1 MFKET
6 LKEIKESPI
15 KFFIGSIIHSFWFLI
30 IPEFFVIGYLDRKM
44 QSNFYGI
51 FQLPNWKNIGN
62 LFVRG
67 SRLISIVLL
76 YMIIPIALAMISIP
90 TFQKP
95 TNITPVYIVDLG
107 LLLFMSFLLI
117 GGIANYVRNENK
129 FIKAFNLKE
138 IFEIMIHNPKDYIK
152 AYLIVSF
159 LGIFSLIVMAVP
171 IIGLFIFGF
180 INFFILLTGA
190 NLISKLGGASYE
202 KSEGFQTEEEYYY

>member
-6 LKEIKESPI
+6 LREIKESPF
-15 KFFIGSIIHSFWFLI
+15 KFVIGGIIHSFWFLI

-44 QSNFYGI
+44 QSNFYGV

-67 SRLISIVLL
+67 SKLISIILL
-76 YMIIPIALAMISIP
+76 YMIVPMALAMISIP
-90 TFQKP
+90 TFQNP
-95 TNITPVYIVDLG
+95 TNIKPTYVVDLG
-107 LLLFMSFLLI
+107 LILLMSFLLI
-117 GGIANYVRNENK
+117 GGIANYVRNENR

-138 IFEIMIHNPKDYIK
+138 IFEVMLWNPKDYIK
-152 AYLIVSF
+152 TYLTIFF
-159 LGIFSLIVMAVP
+159 LGGFSLVFMMIP

-180 INFFILLTGA
+180 INFFILIVGT
-190 NLISKLGGASYE
+190 NMISKLGGANYE